1 MKKMVQKIALL
12 WIMLLSFMG
21 SQKARTIR
29 MDMNRN
35 GQKAHEVMLDEYE
48 LSAFHS
54 N

>member
-1 MKKMVQKIALL
+1 MKKMIQKLALF

-21 SQKARTIR
+21 SQKAKTVR
-29 MDMNRN
+29 MEMGRN